1 MTDCHQFQEAM
12 DEVLGLGGTTDEFS
26 PECRSHLRH
35 CSECQVFVEES
46 LELNRLME
54 EPVPFPPEDM
64 VNQVMARIEAEQ
76 APEARLPWAE
86 RFAWAASGAVAMYCV
101 ERIPQYSSSL
111 WTTLESVLSQSES
124 LLKIPMTISPSFLI
138 LMALSLLLI
147 QTALIYRTR
156 ALV

>member
-1 MTDCHQFQEAM
+1 MTDCEQFQEAM
-12 DEVLGLGGTTDEFS
+12 DDVLAQGGTPDEFS
-26 PECRSHLRH
+26 PQCRTHLH
-35 CSECQVFVEES
+35 DCSECRDFVEES

-64 VNQVMARIEAEQ
+64 VEQVMARIEADQLSE
-76 APEARLPWAE
+76 PRLPWAE

-101 ERIPQYSSSL
+101 ERIPQYSSSM
-111 WTTLESVLSQSES
+111 WTTMESVLTQSES
-124 LLKIPMTISPSFLI
+124 LLKVPLAMSPSFLV
-138 LMALSLLLI
+138 LMALSLLLV